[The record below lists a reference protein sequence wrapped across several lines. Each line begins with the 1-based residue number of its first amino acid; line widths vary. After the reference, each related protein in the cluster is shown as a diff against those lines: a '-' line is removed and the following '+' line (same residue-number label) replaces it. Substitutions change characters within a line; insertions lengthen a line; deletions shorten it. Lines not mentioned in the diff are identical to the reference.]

1 MEQPQSFRFFNR
13 GPSPAVRLV
22 FFSLLSLLL
31 LFVDVRY
38 RYLESVRSVLSIFAY
53 PLQRAVAFPGAL
65 WQQADDFFTL
75 QGNLLHDN
83 TKMQQQ
89 HTFDSVQ
96 LQQLQILQAE
106 NQHLRDLLTV
116 QQRATYPTL
125 AAEIVY
131 VEHDIFK
138 RKLFLDKGG
147 QANVQMGQ
155 VVVDDIGV
163 VGQIT
168 RIYPWLSEVTL
179 ITDKDHSV
187 PVQVL
192 RNGLRT
198 VVFGSGDTGDLML
211 RYMPNSADILEG
223 DILVTSGI
231 DGTYPPGLPVA
242 KVGHIERDP
251 AYPFARIQCLPVAGV
266 NSHRQLLVL
275 TALPKL
281 PERPEATPESTAE
294 QSKRV
299 RRRKP

>member
-1 MEQPQSFRFFNR
+1 MEQAQSFRFFNR

-31 LFVDVRY
+31 LFIDVRY
-38 RYLESVRSVLSIFAY
+38 RYLESARSALSILAY
-53 PLQRAVAFPGAL
+53 PLQRIVALPGTL
-65 WQQADDFFTL
+65 WQQTDSFFTL
-75 QGNLLHDN
+75 QNNLLRENAQMH
-83 TKMQQQ
+83 QQ
-89 HTFDSVQ
+89 HTVDAVQ
-96 LQQLQILQAE
+96 LQQLQVLQAE
-106 NQHLRDLLTV
+106 NQHLRDLLTL
-116 QQRATYPTL
+116 QLHASYPTQ

-138 RKLFLDKGG
+138 RKLFLDKGA

-155 VVVDDIGV
+155 VVMDDIGV
-163 VGQIT
+163 VGQVT
-168 RIYPWLSEVTL
+168 RVYPWLSEVTL

-211 RYMPNSADILEG
+211 RYMPNSADIQGG

-251 AYPFARIQCLPVAGV
+251 AYPFARIQCIPVAGV
-266 NSHRQLLVL
+266 DRHRQLLIL
-275 TALPKL
+275 SGLPKL
-281 PERPEATPESTAE
+281 PERPEAVPDNSSE
-294 QSKRV
+294 QPKRG